1 MHGCYA
7 GHEHGLLSQHL
18 IRHGMVRVVSF
29 PFKKSWRHTTL
40 LQSLFEKKIERVA
53 EAFRIIRSDDS
64 FLFAHMKQK
73 VKMADMFE
81 HNGIFLYVLKRAP
94 YRALIDSTILEQRSW
109 FTPPL
114 SWNPFA
120 NNNNIFYSQRW
131 RTHVNNIVHLSI
143 HKGTSQWCSI
153 IWSPRELKNSRGSG
167 WSTLETV

>member
-1 MHGCYA
+1 MNRCYA

-18 IRHGMVRVVSF
+18 IRHGMMRVVSF

-94 YRALIDSTILEQRSW
+94 YSDRDL
-109 FTPPL
+109 PL
-114 SWNPFA
+114 SCLENHLPTT
-120 NNNNIFYSQRW
+120 
-131 RTHVNNIVHLSI
+131 THILF
-143 HKGTSQWCSI
+143 
-153 IWSPRELKNSRGSG
+153 P
-167 WSTLETV
+167 TLTHARQ